1 MENSTFKTLYLSN
14 VNLKLRD
21 SKKMAQNF
29 SDFEAWW
36 SEVSWIIHPRKSPT
50 LFCCYHE
57 VRKMLSKKNMVNLL
71 AVGDTTYAYF
81 LLQS

>member
-36 SEVSWIIHPRKSPT
+36 SYLDHPPSKISNIILMLSG
-50 LFCCYHE
+50 CYQE
-57 VRKMLSKKNMVNLL
+57 VRKMLSKKPW
-71 AVGDTTYAYF
+71 
-81 LLQS
+81 